1 MYGERQPMGGPP
13 NSVKGYA
20 LRVLTVRAAG
30 VMQGAGVPVEGMG
43 MAEFTPEDRTALRD
57 ALRRL
62 LHDHGSEADVRRTMA
77 TDSGQDPAL
86 WRRLADMGI
95 TGLLVAE
102 AHGGSGAGPIEI
114 GMVMEEA
121 GAALLCSPLLSTGVL
136 AVGLLQAL
144 GNAEAAARLLP
155 GIADGSRIATV
166 AITGTA
172 GTWTEA
178 GIGVTATR
186 TGEDWTLEGT
196 ASFVTHGQTADVL
209 LVVAATPDGTA
220 IFEVAPA
227 APGVTIAALPT
238 FDHTLRLARIDFA
251 GASGRVLASNRP
263 AWDAVQ
269 EALDLA
275 LVALAGEQAG
285 GTRAVLDMTVAYA
298 KSRVQFG
305 RAIGS
310 FQAIK
315 HMATDLLLE
324 AESATSAARH
334 AARCLAE
341 NTPDAGAAVSLA
353 AFACADAFVTTTATS
368 IQMHGGIAF
377 TWDHPAHLYL
387 RRARADAQLFGTS
400 NYHRERYVQQLE
412 RAS

>member
-1 MYGERQPMGGPP
+1 
-13 NSVKGYA
+13 
-20 LRVLTVRAAG
+20 
-30 VMQGAGVPVEGMG
+30 
-43 MAEFTPEDRTALRD
+43 MAEFTSDDRGALRD

-62 LHDHGSEADVRRTMA
+62 LKDHSSEADVRRTMVS
-77 TDSGQDPAL
+77 DSSQDPAL
-86 WRRLADMGI
+86 WQRLVDMGI
-95 TGLLVAE
+95 TGLLVDE
-102 AHGGSGAGPIEI
+102 AHGGGGGGPIEI
-114 GMVMEEA
+114 EIVMEEA
-121 GAALLCSPLLSTGVL
+121 GAALLCSPLLSTGIL
-136 AVGLLQAL
+136 SVGLLQGL

-155 GIADGSRIATV
+155 SIADGSRIVTV

-178 GIGVTATR
+178 DVGVIATR
-186 TGEDWTLEGT
+186 TDEDWTLEGT
-196 ASFVTHGQTADVL
+196 ASFVTHGQNADVL
-209 LVVAATPDGTA
+209 LVVARTPNGTA
-220 IFEVAPA
+220 IFEVAPS
-227 APGVTIAALPT
+227 APGVTIGSLPT

-251 GASGRVLASNRP
+251 RVSARALVSNRP
-263 AWDAVQ
+263 AWEAVE
-269 EALDLA
+269 EALNLA

-285 GTRAVLDMTVAYA
+285 GTRATLDMTVAYA

-400 NYHRERYVQQLE
+400 NYHRERYVRQLE
-412 RAS
+412 RQS